1 MDLFYQREKEKENGY
16 TLKQCLKMFGCSKSG
31 YYAWLERILDKDGKR
46 AARQAEE
53 REIMERFR
61 KIIAKYG
68 YIPGKRTFHTEMWR
82 MFGKN
87 VAVKRCAK
95 IMKKMNLIPNRP
107 KKDAYKHQATHDHEC
122 AAPENKVN
130 QNFYQGPRRV
140 ILTDI
145 TYLYYGAQRTTFYLC
160 VFKDAYTK
168 EILGSA
174 MSSRMTVDLVK
185 EAYNLMMNKYGGQL
199 KKKTEVFIH
208 SDQGSQY
215 LSSSFKQL
223 LEDDAFIQSVSGRGN
238 SQDNSP
244 MESFF
249 GHMKT
254 ALLDLVALC
263 PDLETA
269 MRLVN
274 GYINSYNNDFY
285 QYNLAGLTPAEFY
298 TYVTTGIYP
307 LDNYY
312 GVKTEELRSVTDLVN
327 DRRKKAE
334 AKNAKDRAAYARKN
348 EERNKLKKSPFQI
361 LARDQ
366 RIIRR
371 QIRKWKESRSAAEEQ
386 LTFLNILMEKTAKA
400 GMFLSSLSKEIY
412 DTLYTPQNWQKY
424 PELEYIF
431 DMKGLF

>member
-1 MDLFYQREKEKENGY
+1 
-16 TLKQCLKMFGCSKSG
+16 
-31 YYAWLERILDKDGKR
+31 
-46 AARQAEE
+46 
-53 REIMERFR
+53 
-61 KIIAKYG
+61 
-68 YIPGKRTFHTEMWR
+68 
-82 MFGKN
+82 
-87 VAVKRCAK
+87 
-95 IMKKMNLIPNRP
+95 
-107 KKDAYKHQATHDHEC
+107 
-122 AAPENKVN
+122 
-130 QNFYQGPRRV
+130 
-140 ILTDI
+140 
-145 TYLYYGAQRTTFYLC
+145 
-160 VFKDAYTK
+160 
-168 EILGSA
+168 

-334 AKNAKDRAAYARKN
+334 EKNAKDRAAYARKN

-371 QIRKWKESRSAAEEQ
+371 QIRKWKESRSAVEEQ
-386 LTFLNILMEKTAKA
+386 LTFMNILMEKTAKA